1 METVDRE
8 LAKKKFTTECTPAYL
23 ATLRGYIA
31 DNIARRLA
39 EIRKNHGMFEA
50 IGREEE
56 WDENTDLSMGA
67 SSMCLVVLILVC

>member
-8 LAKKKFTTECTPAYL
+8 LLKKKFTTECTPAYL

-31 DNIARRLA
+31 ENVAHKLS
-39 EIRKNHGMFEA
+39 EIRKSHGMFEA
-50 IGREEE
+50 MEREEE

-67 SSMCLVVLILVC
+67 SCK